1 MWARAAKTKTE
12 VNEYK
17 DLDAW
22 GLFRPEDMDAENA
35 RLRAR
40 VAELE
45 RQNAALLR
53 ENAALKAGA
62 PTTAD
67 AEAAA
72 ALATIKK
79 MRSLLHDRAVLQAK

>member
-1 MWARAAKTKTE
+1 
-12 VNEYK
+12 
-17 DLDAW
+17 
-22 GLFRPEDMDAENA
+22 MDAENA

-53 ENAALKAGA
+53 ENATLKAAA

-67 AEAAA
+67 AEAA

>member
-1 MWARAAKTKTE
+1 
-12 VNEYK
+12 
-17 DLDAW
+17 
-22 GLFRPEDMDAENA
+22 MDAENA
-35 RLRAR
+35 RLWAR

-53 ENAALKAGA
+53 ENAALKAAAGA

-67 AEAAA
+67 AEAA

-79 MRSLLHDRAVLQAK
+79 MRSLLRDRAVHLQAK

>member
-1 MWARAAKTKTE
+1 METMQHAKTKRTH
-12 VNEYK
+12 
-17 DLDAW
+17 A
-22 GLFRPEDMDAENA
+22 GLSRPEDMDAENA

-72 ALATIKK
+72 LVTIKK

>member
-53 ENAALKAGA
+53 ENARERRAQGRGA
-62 PTTAD
+62 D
-67 AEAAA
+67 YC
-72 ALATIKK
+72 
-79 MRSLLHDRAVLQAK
+79 